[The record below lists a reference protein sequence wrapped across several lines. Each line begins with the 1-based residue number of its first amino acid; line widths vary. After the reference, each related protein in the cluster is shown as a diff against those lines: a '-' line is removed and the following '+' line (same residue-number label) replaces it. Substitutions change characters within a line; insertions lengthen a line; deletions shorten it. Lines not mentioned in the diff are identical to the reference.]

1 MGRKKKTQD
10 WTSLTQEDV
19 VDRCAQKKFN
29 DRQQRAKS
37 SMDMRTKNHDI
48 FSKISHMQNIYPLS
62 GNEWSEGS
70 TQAIKRKIRAQT
82 IQRVPDGEIVTQFDK
97 NSIEQIE
104 IEFIFKHK
112 ILTSEYDGKDMLKNI
127 WRAFNYSY
135 DYGFACVR
143 SGFEKDL
150 DGRITALKTNM
161 SEVNRLK
168 TDILN
173 LINDEIL
180 ALDTSDIGIPLGSL
194 FLPELF
200 SGKGPAIPVRILSIR
215 NSDATFSSKFSQ
227 AGINQTLHQLT
238 MIVSADVAVLVL
250 GQTSSF
256 TVNSEVVVAE
266 TVIVGDVPST
276 FLQTGGNYES
286 KR

>member
-1 MGRKKKTQD
+1 MGRKIRRLLHLLLVILIAVCLGFLMLRSRYRNVIRDLAETQVKNT
-10 WTSLTQEDV
+10 TSDLTNDAIAKQIAEGIIQY
-19 VDRCAQKKFN
+19 DR
-29 DRQQRAKS
+29 
-37 SMDMRTKNHDI
+37 
-48 FSKISHMQNIYPLS
+48 
-62 GNEWSEGS
+62 
-70 TQAIKRKIRAQT
+70 
-82 IQRVPDGEIVTQFDK
+82 IV
-97 NSIEQIE
+97 
-104 IEFIFKHK
+104 
-112 ILTSEYDGKDMLKNI
+112 Y
-127 WRAFNYSY
+127 
-135 DYGFACVR
+135 
-143 SGFEKDL
+143 FEKDL

-215 NSDATFSSKFSQ
+215 NSDATFVSKFSQ

-238 MIVSADVAVLVL
+238 MVVSVDVAVLVL